1 MRNVVFRKAIDLTS
15 LPASWNLV
23 RIAAEWNGSPL
34 MLFVDGKPARPSQ
47 AAISADPWVF
57 TRWYQAPPT
66 AHYAMYLRGNEVRTV
81 CFERSQGVSTFH
93 LQPLGKGWLLADR
106 RGGRGNVYDEAGLFL
121 RSIDLGDASED
132 IQTTPDDRIWVS
144 YFDEGVF
151 GGGIG
156 KQGVVCFD
164 SIGNPVFQYG
174 DFAERNG
181 LPFISD
187 CYAVNV
193 TASGDVWLNYYTDFP
208 LVQLRGFALEHCWS
222 DFGVTG
228 NGFAVK
234 EDAVIYGKEAHVFS
248 RLLESPH
255 KEEMV
260 HPEDESGMPLVPLST
275 PHLGHAFRG
284 AHIVLNTG
292 SAVYV
297 SVVNHGLHRILDV

>member
-1 MRNVVFRKAIDLTS
+1 MRNVVFQKAIDLTN
-15 LPASWNLV
+15 LPESWNLV

-34 MLFVDGKPARPSQ
+34 LLFVDGKPARPSQ
-47 AAISADPWVF
+47 AAIDADPRVF
-57 TRWYQAPPT
+57 TRWYQAPPI

-81 CFERSQGVSTFH
+81 CFERSQGISTFH
-93 LQPLGKGWLLADR
+93 LQTLGTGWLLADR
-106 RGGRGNVYDEAGLFL
+106 RGGCGNVYDEAGLFL

-156 KQGVVCFD
+156 RQGAVCFD
-164 SIGNPVFQYG
+164 SIGNPIFQYG
-174 DFAERNG
+174 DFAEQNG

-187 CYAVNV
+187 CYALNV
-193 TASGDVWLNYYTDFP
+193 TASGDVWLNYYMDFP
-208 LVQLRGFALEHCWS
+208 LVQLRGFALEHWWS

-234 EDAVIYGKEAHVFS
+234 DNAVIYCRDAHVFS
-248 RLLESPH
+248 RPIESPD
-255 KEEMV
+255 KEEIL
-260 HPEDESGMPLVPLST
+260 HAEDESGMALVPLPTS
-275 PHLGHAFRG
+275 HVGYAFRG
-284 AHIVLNTG
+284 SYIVLNTG

-297 SVVNHGLHRILDV
+297 SV